1 MLECKGLQRE
11 IANLLFWFCCTITW
25 QWVWNHFLIYRSV
38 FRNNFKHPTETQSD
52 FHSCIYMRWRDLLL
66 KLKIILKFSL
76 VRHAQRQRLLEN
88 EIKPALLYV
97 QQSRMISLLNTS
109 CYDNKKFESGGLQN
123 WSINL
128 ISKLPL
134 NTLK

>member
-1 MLECKGLQRE
+1 MDMC
-11 IANLLFWFCCTITW
+11 
-25 QWVWNHFLIYRSV
+25 
-38 FRNNFKHPTETQSD
+38 
-52 FHSCIYMRWRDLLL
+52 WRDLLL

-109 CYDNKKFESGGLQN
+109 CYDNKKIRVWWFTELINKSHFKTSFKHIEIIRIFSLFRSDETHLLCYAKAESKQN
-123 WSINL
+123 
-128 ISKLPL
+128 
-134 NTLK
+134 

>member
-1 MLECKGLQRE
+1 MC
-11 IANLLFWFCCTITW
+11 
-25 QWVWNHFLIYRSV
+25 
-38 FRNNFKHPTETQSD
+38 
-52 FHSCIYMRWRDLLL
+52 WRDLLL

-123 WSINL
+123 
-128 ISKLPL
+128 
-134 NTLK
+134 